1 MLHVFNIFF
10 SGFLLWIVYTMDVS
24 LQIMNDKIR
33 YVRDIQIVKD
43 DAEPDL
49 MAIKARGI
57 AEIRKLI
64 APVLVPREY
73 RVVPEDG
80 IYELDF
86 RLDTTDEEFTNVE
99 LEVDVVFRI
108 KNLPGWVKGVKINA
122 SENSDIELIQ

>member
-1 MLHVFNIFF
+1 
-10 SGFLLWIVYTMDVS
+10 
-24 LQIMNDKIR
+24 MNDKIR
-33 YVRDIQIVKD
+33 YVRDIRIVKD

-57 AEIRKLI
+57 AEIRRLI

-73 RVVPEDG
+73 STVPEDG

-86 RLDTTDEEFTNVE
+86 RLDETDNQYTDVE

-108 KNLPGWVKGVKINA
+108 KNLPAWVKGVKVNA
-122 SENSDIELIQ
+122 TENSDIELI

>member
-1 MLHVFNIFF
+1 
-10 SGFLLWIVYTMDVS
+10 MDVI
-24 LQIMNDKIR
+24 LQVMSDKIR
-33 YVRDIQIVKD
+33 YVRDIQIVKN

-49 MAIKARGI
+49 MAIKAKGV

-73 RVVPEDG
+73 QEIPDDG

-86 RLDTTDEEFTNVE
+86 RLDTTDKEYTDVE

-108 KNLPGWVKGVKINA
+108 KNLPAWVKGVKINA
-122 SENSDIELIQ
+122 SENSDIELI